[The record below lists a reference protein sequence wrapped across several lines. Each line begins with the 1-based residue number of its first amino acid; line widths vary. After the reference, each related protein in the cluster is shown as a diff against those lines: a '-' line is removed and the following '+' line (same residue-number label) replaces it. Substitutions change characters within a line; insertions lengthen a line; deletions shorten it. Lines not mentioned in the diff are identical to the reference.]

1 MLTFIDADVLI
12 AAARGTAEISDTAI
26 AILEDPN
33 RTFAS
38 SDFIRLEVLPKST
51 FTGRAEET
59 AFYEEF
65 FAGVSAWPRDANEV
79 VAAALEEAKRSG
91 LSALD
96 ALHVAAARVVG
107 ADEIVTGEKPGRPIH
122 RTSLV
127 RIVSLRSSPPAGPAG
142 GSPGPLAP
150 PPA

>member
-1 MLTFIDADVLI
+1 MLTFVDADVLI
-12 AAARGTAEISDTAI
+12 AAARGTPDISDAAI
-26 AILEDPN
+26 AILEDPD

-51 FTGRAEET
+51 FTGRDEEL

-65 FAGVSAWPRDANEV
+65 FAGVTAWPPDANDV
-79 VAAALEEAKRSG
+79 VRVALGEAKRSG

-107 ADEIVTGEKPGRPIH
+107 AEELVTGEKLGRPIH
-122 RTSLV
+122 RTNLV
-127 RIVSLRSSPPAGPAG
+127 RVVSLRSSPPAGPAG
-142 GSPGPLAP
+142 GSGGTQATP
-150 PPA
+150 P